1 MNKLYVCM
9 CVYVCM
15 YTVFRRFQAV
25 SGSDVIIN
33 ADDAEVL
40 RTLTADLSTC
50 LNGNTLSNVSM
61 IFHVPVFC
69 VYCSYVLSSR
79 NQLVQLNLPAT
90 M

>member
-1 MNKLYVCM
+1 MCVCM

-25 SGSDVIIN
+25 SGSDVIVN

-50 LNGNTLSNVSM
+50 LSGNTLSNVSL
-61 IFHVPVFC
+61 IFQVFC

-79 NQLVQLNLPAT
+79 NQLVRLNLPAT

>member
-1 MNKLYVCM
+1 MNKLYFCM
-9 CVYVCM
+9 CVHVCM

-25 SGSDVIIN
+25 SGSDVIVN

-40 RTLTADLSTC
+40 QTLTADLSTC
-50 LNGNTLSNVSM
+50 INGNTLSNVSV
-61 IFHVPVFC
+61 IFHVFC